1 MNDITFLPFKLQPA
15 DIKQLANTA
24 FVEDFP
30 PISSLTSFNV
40 LAKKSLNNDSD
51 RIQAQKAQKH
61 TEEYAEKPLLSYPK
75 NANFAASIKTFT

>member
-1 MNDITFLPFKLQPA
+1 MNVITF
-15 DIKQLANTA
+15 QLKSN
-24 FVEDFP
+24 
-30 PISSLTSFNV
+30 LTSFNV

-51 RIQAQKAQKH
+51 RIQAQKAQKY

>member
-1 MNDITFLPFKLQPA
+1 MD
-15 DIKQLANTA
+15 TA

-51 RIQAQKAQKH
+51 RIQAQKARKYA
-61 TEEYAEKPLLSYPK
+61 EEYAEKSPLSYPK